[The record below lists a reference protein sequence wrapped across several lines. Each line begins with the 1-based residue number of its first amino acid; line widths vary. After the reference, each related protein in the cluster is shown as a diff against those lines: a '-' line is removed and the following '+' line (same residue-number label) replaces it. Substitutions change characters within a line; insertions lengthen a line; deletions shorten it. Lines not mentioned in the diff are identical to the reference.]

1 MAESGDRQLFLTC
14 CNPAP
19 ATPCPINLIRCKT
32 LLERYQRP
40 QTGAGTRKHDNSYPA
55 DTPRLQAAC
64 RRSQTA
70 GWQLEEPTPS
80 APRRAKGPKN
90 PTQRM
95 LILLIGAIQMFC
107 LTAVTKLK

>member
-40 QTGAGTRKHDNSYPA
+40 QTGAGTRKHDNSYPTEA
-55 DTPRLQAAC
+55 RHSLSASSVSLQSA
-64 RRSQTA
+64 
-70 GWQLEEPTPS
+70 WQLEEPTPP

-90 PTQRM
+90 PTRRM
-95 LILLIGAIQMFC
+95 LILLIGAIQTFC
-107 LTAVTKLK
+107 LTAVPW